1 MTSISLSS
9 RTIAVVAVTTIAVNT
24 IAVVPAMRPE
34 STQTRNANHHAQLG
48 GVQERVQHDP
58 VCQEVGGKVDCA
70 CRARNQAASIVSSL
84 SSAPRRMGRRAS
96 PSASRP
102 LKP

>member
-34 STQTRNANHHAQLG
+34 ST
-48 GVQERVQHDP
+48 
-58 VCQEVGGKVDCA
+58 
-70 CRARNQAASIVSSL
+70 
-84 SSAPRRMGRRAS
+84 
-96 PSASRP
+96 
-102 LKP
+102 